1 MVARRSFINALL
13 VLCLLWS
20 QQAALAHAI
29 THIPAPAGKP
39 AHAAALAQSS
49 QDTQDQV
56 SDFCLDCLA
65 FAQVTTATSGNAAV
79 VGVALPA
86 VILIEIAR
94 SGYHSTPLLPF
105 HARGPPASL

>member
-1 MVARRSFINALL
+1 MLARRPFINALL

-29 THIPAPAGKP
+29 SHIPAPAGKQ
-39 AHAAALAQSS
+39 AHAAALAQSA
-49 QDTQDQV
+49 QDTQEQV

-65 FAQVTTATSGNAAV
+65 FAQVTTAAAGNAAV

-86 VILIEIAR
+86 VTLIEIPR
-94 SGYHSTPLLPF
+94 SGYHSAPLLSF
-105 HARGPPASL
+105 HARGPPAYL